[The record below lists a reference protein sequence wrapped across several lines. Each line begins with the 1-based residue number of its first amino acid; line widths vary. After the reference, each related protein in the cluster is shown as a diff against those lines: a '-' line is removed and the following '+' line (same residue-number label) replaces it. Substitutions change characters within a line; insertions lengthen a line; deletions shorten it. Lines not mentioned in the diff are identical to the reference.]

1 MKTVNKLV
9 INLSVITVVFSLLGC
24 AIKVEETIYLGDVKV
39 DAPIIT
45 PPTHLNINKEAGD
58 ITISPRFSILT
69 ETDEII
75 SSTGGRYPHT
85 LTFNDSIYYKAKSKN
100 FQWKPYRYTA
110 GLDLDFMLF
119 NGISLFGGMNL
130 SGGGDKNLFGGNI
143 GIGLHT
149 NNGNPNVR
157 LDIGVTIQEYSFDA
171 LTIVRTRTSSY
182 WGTTEFVSFF
192 ADMGKITNINPFAT
206 LTINSSYDS
215 CFINWY
221 VAGGYFIQNLLGY
234 EPGSYSYQY
243 FPFVPVFGSYTQVDK
258 RSDLSAGFL
267 YLNAGMAFDLGQ
279 HFRLVVSAKMV
290 NELAIT
296 SNKVFLIMPSAQI
309 DFLL

>member
-130 SGGGDKNLFGGNI
+130 SGGDDKNLLGGNI

-149 NNGNPNVR
+149 NNRNPNVR

-171 LTIVRTRTSSY
+171 LTIVRTRTSSIWETKEY
-182 WGTTEFVSFF
+182 ISFY
-192 ADMGKITNINPFAT
+192 ADKGVVTNINPFAT

-215 CFINWY
+215 SFINWY
-221 VAGGYFIQNLLGY
+221 ITGGYFMQNLLGY
-234 EPGSYSYQY
+234 EPGSYSYPL
-243 FPFVPVFGSYTQVDK
+243 FLLPPFFGSYTEVDK

-267 YLNAGMAFDLGQ
+267 YFNAGIAFNLGQ
-279 HFRLVVSAKMV
+279 YFRLVVSAKMV
-290 NELAIT
+290 NEVSIT
-296 SNKVFLIMPSAQI
+296 GGTEFLFMPSAQI
-309 DFLL
+309 DFQL

>member
-1 MKTVNKLV
+1 MRTVNKSVLY
-9 INLSVITVVFSLLGC
+9 LSVIAIAFSLLGC
-24 AIKVEETIYLGDVKV
+24 AIEVEQTLYLGDVKV

-69 ETDEII
+69 KTDKII
-75 SSTGGRYPHT
+75 SSTGGRYPKT
-85 LTFNDSIYYKAKSKN
+85 LTFNDSIYYQAKSKN
-100 FQWKPYRYTA
+100 LQWQPYTYTA
-110 GLDLDFMLF
+110 GLDLDFMLIK
-119 NGISLFGGMNL
+119 GVSVFGGMNL
-130 SGGGDKNLFGGNI
+130 SGGDDKTLLGGNL
-143 GIGLHT
+143 GIGFHT
-149 NNGNPNVR
+149 NNVNPNVR
-157 LDIGVTIQEYSFDA
+157 FDFGVTIQEYSFDA
-171 LTIVRTRTSSY
+171 LTIVHTRTSSF
-182 WGTTEFVSFF
+182 WGTTEDLSFF
-192 ADMGKITNINPFAT
+192 ADRGKVTNINPFAT

-234 EPGSYSYQY
+234 EPGSYSYPY

-290 NELAIT
+290 DEVSAT
-296 SNKVFLIMPSAQI
+296 SGTGFLIIPSAQI
-309 DFLL
+309 DFQL